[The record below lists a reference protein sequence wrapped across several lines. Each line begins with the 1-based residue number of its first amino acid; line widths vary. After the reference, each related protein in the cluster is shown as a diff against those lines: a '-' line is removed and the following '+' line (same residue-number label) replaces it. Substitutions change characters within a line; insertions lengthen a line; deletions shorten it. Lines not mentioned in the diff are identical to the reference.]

1 MAEGISAGCPYDD
14 RSALTRVLSLNRW
27 TAELDWT
34 AVWTAVWVLGA
45 GEKADDGFVSHS
57 GACEGVGGC
66 TGWFDWPVPWVV
78 ALALDHYHY

>member
-1 MAEGISAGCPYDD
+1 MQELEPGFAVQATQGC
-14 RSALTRVLSLNRW
+14 
-27 TAELDWT
+27 